1 MSAGR
6 PYHSYVRAKFPE
18 HGLRTAASLR
28 RNAPPHPRRFLLLN
42 AVRILNGRNIALI
55 RQVVTRPDRRDNLI
69 ECLPVFRF
77 LILSLMALRLSLEG
91 MVSEYVAD
99 PS

>member
-1 MSAGR
+1 MS
-6 PYHSYVRAKFPE
+6 
-18 HGLRTAASLR
+18 
-28 RNAPPHPRRFLLLN
+28 
-42 AVRILNGRNIALI
+42 VRILNGRNIALV

-69 ECLPVFRF
+69 ERLPVFRF